1 MLLLVEE
8 YKASDQTCFV
18 AVAVA
23 SLLSNNSE
31 DNNTYLAVGLDAAVI
46 VVAVV
51 AGSPPLAT
59 RVAAGSVE
67 MAERV
72 PVTAVTGLA

>member
-1 MLLLVEE
+1 
-8 YKASDQTCFV
+8 
-18 AVAVA
+18 
-23 SLLSNNSE
+23 
-31 DNNTYLAVGLDAAVI
+31 VGLDAAVI

-72 PVTAVTGLA
+72 PMTAVTGLAWQMSAAAVG